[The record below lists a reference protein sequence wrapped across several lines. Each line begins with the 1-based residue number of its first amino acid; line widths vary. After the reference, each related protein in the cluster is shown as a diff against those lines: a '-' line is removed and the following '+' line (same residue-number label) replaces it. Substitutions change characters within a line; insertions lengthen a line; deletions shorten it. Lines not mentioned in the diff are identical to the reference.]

1 MSPLSI
7 PVIFEDE
14 NFLII
19 NKPSGLVVHPFD
31 NSNEETLVDLLNVSH
46 PDIFTVADN
55 TFTLQNGTSVP
66 LGGIVHK
73 LDRETSGV
81 MVIAKNQSTFAELK
95 KAFLEHIIKKVY
107 LALIEGNVE
116 ADSLRIN
123 APLGRNKKSYKQVA
137 FPENPRGELREA
149 VTDLTVVLRGTSVT
163 MVKLE
168 PITGRTHQ
176 LRAHMTHIGHPI
188 VGDRAYGSTVESPRI
203 MLHAQKL
210 TFILDNKEHS
220 FEAPA
225 PKEFIEPF
233 E

>member
-1 MSPLSI
+1 MNI

-31 NSNEETLVDLLNVSH
+31 NSSEMTLVDYLKKSH

-55 TFTLQNGTSVP
+55 SFTLQNGETVH

-81 MVIAKNQSTFAELK
+81 MVIAKNETTFSELK
-95 KAFLEHIIKKVY
+95 KAFLEHTTKKVY
-107 LALIEGNVE
+107 LALVEGNIE

-149 VTDLTVVLRGTSVT
+149 VTDLTVILRNNKLTL
-163 MVKLE
+163 VKLE
-168 PITGRTHQ
+168 PHTGRTHQ
-176 LRAHMTHIGHPI
+176 LRAHMTHIEHPI
-188 VGDRAYGSTVESPRI
+188 VGDIAYGSTVEASRI
-203 MLHAQKL
+203 MLHAQNL
-210 TFILDNKEHS
+210 TFILGNKQHS
-220 FEAPA
+220 FEAPL

>member
-1 MSPLSI
+1 MNI

-19 NKPSGLVVHPFD
+19 NKLSGLVVHPFD
-31 NSNEETLVDLLNVSH
+31 NSNEETIVDHLKVSH
-46 PDIFTVADN
+46 PDIFTITDN
-55 TFTLQNGTSVP
+55 TFTLQNGTGVP

-81 MVIAKNQSTFAELK
+81 MVIAKNQNTFSELK
-95 KAFLEHIIKKVY
+95 KAFLEHTTKKVY
-107 LALIEGNVE
+107 LALIEGTID

-123 APLGRNKKSYKQVA
+123 APLGRNKKNYKQVA

-149 VTDLTVVLRGTSVT
+149 ITDLSVILRGKVT
-163 MVKLE
+163 TLVKLE
-168 PITGRTHQ
+168 PVTGRTHQ

-188 VGDRAYGSTVESPRI
+188 VGDKAYGSTVESPRI
-203 MLHAQKL
+203 MLHAQNL
-210 TFILDNKEHS
+210 TFILNNQEYT
-220 FEAPA
+220 FEAA
-225 PKEFIEPF
+225 AAKEFITPF

>member
-1 MSPLSI
+1 MNI

-19 NKPSGLVVHPFD
+19 NKPSGLVIHPFD
-31 NSNEETLVDLLNVSH
+31 NSDEQTLVDYLKVSH
-46 PDIFTVADN
+46 PTIFAITDN
-55 TFTLQNGTSVP
+55 TFTLQNGTVIP
-66 LGGIVHK
+66 LGGVVHK

-81 MVIAKNQSTFAELK
+81 MVVTKNQNTFNELR
-95 KAFLEHIIKKVY
+95 KAFLEHTTKKVY
-107 LALIEGNVE
+107 LALIEGSIE

-149 VTDLTVVLRGTSVT
+149 ITDLTVILRGNNLIL
-163 MVKLE
+163 VKLE
-168 PITGRTHQ
+168 PLTGRTHQ
-176 LRAHMTHIGHPI
+176 LRAHMNHIGHPI
-188 VGDRAYGSTVESPRI
+188 VGDRAYGSTVGSPRI
-203 MLHAQKL
+203 MLHAQSL
-210 TFILDNKEHS
+210 TFILGNQEYT

-225 PKEFIEPF
+225 PREFIVPF

>member
-1 MSPLSI
+1 MDPISI
-7 PVIFEDE
+7 PVIFEDK

-19 NKPSGLVVHPFD
+19 NKPSGLVIHPFD
-31 NSNEETLVDLLNVSH
+31 NSDEKTLVDYLKESH
-46 PDIFTVADN
+46 PDTFSITEN
-55 TFTLQNGTSVP
+55 TFNLQNGDTVA

-73 LDRETSGV
+73 LDRETSGI
-81 MVIAKNQSTFAELK
+81 MVIAKNELTFNELK
-95 KAFLEHIIKKVY
+95 KAFLEHTTKKVY
-107 LALIEGNVE
+107 LALVEGTIE

-149 VTDLTVVLRGTSVT
+149 ITDLSVILRGNNHTLL
-163 MVKLE
+163 KLE
-168 PITGRTHQ
+168 PLTGRTHQ

-188 VGDRAYGSTVESPRI
+188 VGDIAYGSTVGANRI
-203 MLHAQKL
+203 MLHAQSL
-210 TFILDNKEHS
+210 TFILDNKQYS

>member
-1 MSPLSI
+1 MNPFSV

-14 NFLII
+14 NLLVI

-31 NSNEETLVDLLNVSH
+31 NSTEKTLVDFLQETH
-46 PDIFTVADN
+46 PGIFSISENIFA
-55 TFTLQNGTSVP
+55 LQNGTVIN

-81 MVIAKNQSTFAELK
+81 LVVAKNQETFEKLRK
-95 KAFLEHIIKKVY
+95 EFLGHTTKKVY
-107 LALIEGNVE
+107 LALVEGVITVD
-116 ADSLRIN
+116 ALRIN

-137 FPENPRGELREA
+137 FPENPRGEPREA
-149 VTDLTVVLRGTSVT
+149 ITDLTVILRNTHLT
-163 MVKLE
+163 LVKLE

-176 LRAHMTHIGHPI
+176 LRAHMNHIGHPI
-188 VGDRAYGSTVESPRI
+188 VGDIAYGSTVVAQRI
-203 MLHAQKL
+203 MLHAQNL
-210 TFILDNKEHS
+210 TFILNNREYT

-225 PKEFIEPF
+225 PKEFVEPF

>member
-1 MSPLSI
+1 MNLISI
-7 PVIFEDE
+7 PVIFEDD

-19 NKPSGLVVHPFD
+19 NKPSGLVIHPFD
-31 NSNEETLVDLLNVSH
+31 NSEEKTLVDYLKETH
-46 PDIFTVADN
+46 PIIFSITEN
-55 TFTLQNGTSVP
+55 TFNLQNGDTIA
-66 LGGIVHK
+66 LGGVVHK

-81 MVIAKNQSTFAELK
+81 MVIAKNDGTFRELR
-95 KAFLEHIIKKVY
+95 KAFLEHTTKKIY
-107 LALIEGNVE
+107 LAVVEGGIE

-149 VTDLTVVLRGTSVT
+149 ITDLTVVLRRNNLTLL
-163 MVKLE
+163 KLE
-168 PITGRTHQ
+168 PLTGRTHQ

-188 VGDRAYGSTVESPRI
+188 IGDKAYGSGVDSPRI
-203 MLHAQKL
+203 MLHAQSL
-210 TFILDNKEHS
+210 TFNLNDKQYS
-220 FEAPA
+220 FEAPT

>member
-19 NKPSGLVVHPFD
+19 NKPSGVVVHPFD
-31 NSNEETLVDLLNVSH
+31 NSNEETLIDHLKVSH
-46 PDIFTVADN
+46 PEIFGITDN
-55 TFTLQNGTSVP
+55 TFTLQNGTAVS
-66 LGGIVHK
+66 LGGVVHK

-81 MVIAKNQSTFAELK
+81 MVVAKNQSTFSELK
-95 KAFLEHIIKKVY
+95 KAFLEHTTKKVY
-107 LALIEGNVE
+107 IALIEGTIE

-149 VTDLTVVLRGTSVT
+149 ITDLTVVLRGNAITL
-163 MVKLE
+163 VKLE
-168 PITGRTHQ
+168 PLTGRTHQ
-176 LRAHMTHIGHPI
+176 LRAHMTYIGHQI
-188 VGDRAYGSTVESPRI
+188 VGDKAYGSSVEAERI
-203 MLHAQKL
+203 MLHAQSL
-210 TFILDNKEHS
+210 TFILDNRQYS
-220 FEAPA
+220 FEAPL

>member
-1 MSPLSI
+1 MDSI
-7 PVIFEDE
+7 SVPVIFEDE

-31 NSNEETLVDLLNVSH
+31 HSNEMTLVDHLKASH
-46 PDIFTVADN
+46 PSIFNIANN
-55 TFTLQNGTSVP
+55 TFTLQNGETVP

-81 MVIAKNQSTFAELK
+81 MVIAKNQNTFEEIGR
-95 KAFLEHIIKKVY
+95 AFLEHTTRKVY
-107 LALIEGNVE
+107 LALVEGNIE

-149 VTDLTVVLRGTSVT
+149 ITDLTVILRKGTIT
-163 MVKLE
+163 LAKLE
-168 PITGRTHQ
+168 PLTGRTHQ
-176 LRAHMTHIGHPI
+176 LRAHMTYIGHPI
-188 VGDRAYGSTVESPRI
+188 VGDIAYGSTVSAHRI
-203 MLHAQKL
+203 MLHAQNL
-210 TFILDNKEHS
+210 TFILDNKQHT
-220 FEAPA
+220 FEAPL